1 MNAKSR
7 AKFINSVAG
16 QTENNNQAQNL
27 SSEITQAETSKS
39 AVVQNEDIEEEIFAQ
54 GLPDWDLEPPQAAVR
69 RIRKK

>member
-54 GLPDWDLEPPQAAVR
+54 GLPD
-69 RIRKK
+69 